1 MLRYLRL
8 YGSFVRFSV
17 SKSLQFR
24 FDFFFRVFMD
34 MLWYVQYLL
43 FFDVLYGQ
51 SGTIGGWDRHQGYVF
66 TGALFVLDAMQM
78 TFFSNNMWQLP
89 DAVNKGD
96 IDYHLLRPVSSLF
109 MLTCRDFAVNSALNL
124 LMAIGVLLHALLT
137 YPHPLPALNVLVFV
151 PFLLLGLFIHLFLG
165 ILFLLPVFWIHSG
178 SGLRDLLWTMDPANA
193 RPAGIWKGWAR
204 RMLTTVLPFAI
215 IVSFPVRVL
224 FEGPQPEILL
234 HMLAVAACLGVT
246 VAFLWRRGLRAYSSA
261 SS

>member
-8 YGSFVRFSV
+8 YAAFVRFSV

-34 MLWYVQYLL
+34 MLWYAQYLV
-43 FFDVLYGQ
+43 FFDVLYAQ

-78 TFFSNNMWQLP
+78 TFFSNNIWHLP

-96 IDYHLLRPVSSLF
+96 LDYHLLRPVSSLF

-124 LMAIGVLLHALLT
+124 LMALGVLLHALLT
-137 YPHPLPALNVLVFV
+137 YPHALPTLNVLVFV
-151 PFLLLGLFIHLFLG
+151 PLLLVGLFIHLFLQ

-178 SGLRDLLWTMDPANA
+178 SGLRDLLWTLDPANA
-193 RPAGIWKGWAR
+193 RPAGIWKGWVR
-204 RMLTTVLPFAI
+204 RLLTTVLPFAV

-224 FEGPQPEILL
+224 FEGPQAEILL
-234 HMLAVAACLGVT
+234 HVLAIAACLGAV
-246 VAFLWRRGLRAYSSA
+246 VGFLWRRGLRAYASA